1 VLFGTLAPAT
11 LFAVGQAQVSA
22 EVAGSFVNLEPLVGV
37 AAGAA
42 VFGDPVGIAQAAG
55 AAAVLTGIA
64 LSSLPLLRAGR
75 HRDGGVRGRSRPRRR
90 RRRWPGTAGAVT
102 SAWTTLAESS
112 LDRRFGAAHTLC
124 TRVLKGFCR
133 VLPMPSRVRIS
144 DVASAAGVSIATV
157 SASLNDVQSARISAD
172 TRARVREVAD
182 RLGYVPNRLA
192 QGLRVQR
199 SGTIGFVG
207 DTVATTPYAVG
218 MILGAL
224 EAARSADRVV
234 LLMNTEGH
242 RELESR
248 ELATLLQHQVDGV
261 LYATMF
267 HRRVEVPAALSD
279 TPVVLVDAESADPT
293 VSSVVPDEVAGAVTA
308 VGELLGNGHRRIGFI
323 TNADPTL
330 AATGRLEGYRI
341 ALEQAGIGVD
351 PNLVVAVTD
360 IGPEGGYQAARQLLG
375 LPDRPTGVFCF
386 RDLMA
391 MGVYRAAQEARL
403 EIPRDLSVI
412 GSDDMEL
419 VASGLF
425 PGLTS
430 VALPHYE
437 MGSWGV
443 HQLLTLMESANG
455 EAKQA
460 KLSGRLTRRRSVAP
474 PPA

>member
-1 VLFGTLAPAT
+1 
-11 LFAVGQAQVSA
+11 
-22 EVAGSFVNLEPLVGV
+22 
-37 AAGAA
+37 
-42 VFGDPVGIAQAAG
+42 
-55 AAAVLTGIA
+55 
-64 LSSLPLLRAGR
+64 
-75 HRDGGVRGRSRPRRR
+75 
-90 RRRWPGTAGAVT
+90 
-102 SAWTTLAESS
+102 
-112 LDRRFGAAHTLC
+112 
-124 TRVLKGFCR
+124 
-133 VLPMPSRVRIS
+133 MPSRVRIS

-157 SASLNDVQSARISAD
+157 SASLNDVESARISAG
-172 TRARVREVAD
+172 TRARVRAVAD
-182 RLGYVPNRLA
+182 CLGYAPNRLA

-207 DTVATTPYAVG
+207 DTVATTPYAG
-218 MILGAL
+218 RMILGAL
-224 EAARSADRVV
+224 EAARAADRVV

-242 RELESR
+242 RDLESR
-248 ELATLLQHQVDGV
+248 QLATLLQHQVDGV

-267 HRRVEVPAALSD
+267 HRMVEVPAALGD

-293 VSSVVPDEVAGAVTA
+293 ISLVVPDEVAGAVTA
-308 VGELLGNGHRRIGFI
+308 VGELLGNGHRRIALI

-360 IGPEGGYQAARQLLG
+360 IGPEGGYRAARQLLE
-375 LPDRPTGVFCF
+375 LPERPTGVFCF

-391 MGVYRAAQEARL
+391 MGVYRAALEAGL
-403 EIPRDLSVI
+403 DIPRDLSVV
-412 GSDDMEL
+412 GFDDMEL

-443 HQLLTLMESANG
+443 QQLLALMESPSRKAR
-455 EAKQA
+455 QV
-460 KLSGRLTRRRSVAP
+460 KLSGQLVRRRSVAP
-474 PPA
+474 PPV

>member
-1 VLFGTLAPAT
+1 
-11 LFAVGQAQVSA
+11 
-22 EVAGSFVNLEPLVGV
+22 
-37 AAGAA
+37 
-42 VFGDPVGIAQAAG
+42 
-55 AAAVLTGIA
+55 
-64 LSSLPLLRAGR
+64 
-75 HRDGGVRGRSRPRRR
+75 
-90 RRRWPGTAGAVT
+90 
-102 SAWTTLAESS
+102 
-112 LDRRFGAAHTLC
+112 
-124 TRVLKGFCR
+124 
-133 VLPMPSRVRIS
+133 
-144 DVASAAGVSIATV
+144 
-157 SASLNDVQSARISAD
+157 
-172 TRARVREVAD
+172 
-182 RLGYVPNRLA
+182 
-192 QGLRVQR
+192 
-199 SGTIGFVG
+199 
-207 DTVATTPYAVG
+207 

-224 EAARSADRVV
+224 EAARAADRVV

-293 VSSVVPDEVAGAVTA
+293 VSSVVPDEVAGAMTA
-308 VGELLGNGHRRIGFI
+308 VGELLGKGHRRIAFI

-341 ALEQAGIGVD
+341 VLEQAGIGVD
-351 PNLVVAVTD
+351 PSLTVAVTD
-360 IGPEGGYQAARQLLG
+360 IGPEGGYRAARQLLE
-375 LPDRPTGVFCF
+375 LPERPTGMFCF

-391 MGVYRAAQEARL
+391 MGVYRAALEAGL
-403 EIPRDLSVI
+403 DIPRDLSVV
-412 GSDDMEL
+412 GFDDMEL

-443 HQLLTLMESANG
+443 RQLLALMEPANG
-455 EAKQA
+455 KAKQV

>member
-1 VLFGTLAPAT
+1 
-11 LFAVGQAQVSA
+11 
-22 EVAGSFVNLEPLVGV
+22 
-37 AAGAA
+37 
-42 VFGDPVGIAQAAG
+42 
-55 AAAVLTGIA
+55 
-64 LSSLPLLRAGR
+64 
-75 HRDGGVRGRSRPRRR
+75 
-90 RRRWPGTAGAVT
+90 
-102 SAWTTLAESS
+102 
-112 LDRRFGAAHTLC
+112 
-124 TRVLKGFCR
+124 
-133 VLPMPSRVRIS
+133 MPSRVRIS

-157 SASLNDVQSARISAD
+157 SASLNDVESARISAD
-172 TRARVREVAD
+172 TRARVRQVAD

-207 DTVATTPYAVG
+207 DTVATTPYAVE

-242 RELESR
+242 RDLESR

-293 VSSVVPDEVAGAVTA
+293 VSSVVPDEVAGAATA

-323 TNADPTL
+323 NNADSTL

-351 PNLVVAVTD
+351 PSLVVAVTD
-360 IGPEGGYQAARQLLG
+360 IGPQGGYRAARQLLE

-391 MGVYRAAQEARL
+391 MGIYRAALEAGL
-403 EIPRDLSVI
+403 EIPRDLSVV
-412 GSDDMEL
+412 GFDDMEL

-443 HQLLTLMESANG
+443 RQLLALMESANG
-455 EAKQA
+455 KAKQV
-460 KLSGRLTRRRSVAP
+460 KLSGGLTRRRSVAP

>member
-1 VLFGTLAPAT
+1 V
-11 LFAVGQAQVSA
+11 
-22 EVAGSFVNLEPLVGV
+22 
-37 AAGAA
+37 
-42 VFGDPVGIAQAAG
+42 
-55 AAAVLTGIA
+55 
-64 LSSLPLLRAGR
+64 
-75 HRDGGVRGRSRPRRR
+75 
-90 RRRWPGTAGAVT
+90 
-102 SAWTTLAESS
+102 
-112 LDRRFGAAHTLC
+112 
-124 TRVLKGFCR
+124 
-133 VLPMPSRVRIS
+133 
-144 DVASAAGVSIATV
+144 GVSIATV
-157 SASLNDVQSARISAD
+157 SASLNDVESARISAD

-207 DTVATTPYAVG
+207 DTVATTPYAG
-218 MILGAL
+218 RMILGAL
-224 EAARSADRVV
+224 EAARAADRVV

-242 RELESR
+242 RDLESR

-267 HRRVEVPAALSD
+267 HRRVEVPAALRD

-308 VGELLGNGHRRIGFI
+308 VGELLGNGHRRIAFI
-323 TNADPTL
+323 NNADPTL

-360 IGPEGGYQAARQLLG
+360 IGPEGGYRAARQLLE
-375 LPDRPTGVFCF
+375 LPERPTGVFCF

-391 MGVYRAAQEARL
+391 MGVYRAALEAGL
-403 EIPRDLSVI
+403 DIPRDLSVV
-412 GSDDMEL
+412 GFDDMEL

-443 HQLLTLMESANG
+443 QQLLALMEPPSRKAR
-455 EAKQA
+455 QV
-460 KLSGRLTRRRSVAP
+460 KLSGQLIRRRSVAP
-474 PPA
+474 LPV